1 MSYKRHIYIVLVLGI
16 FLAGCAGIRIGR
28 PLKQQPGDWL
38 MYGGAATRVNQSN
51 AIITPPL
58 YQAWEYNALAGIAT
72 TPLVRDSVM
81 IIGTLHGEL
90 QAVNLSNGKRLGYI
104 VLESAVAA
112 TPAWDGAYVYVPSA
126 QGTETLACIGIEES
140 ERKWVAQLGPIESSP
155 LLVGDLLYV
164 VALDG
169 TLYCLNKKDAAEVW
183 KFVPAPKE
191 KRMQVHSSPAT
202 DGNII
207 VFGSDEGC
215 IYAVDRLGGQLR
227 WKYQV
232 GGSVFATPIITE
244 GKVVVGSTSGLLV
257 SLNANDGTLVWKY
270 DTGSRIFGAA
280 SATKD
285 LIFVGSADGH
295 CHAVKSSS
303 GAKVWT
309 FSAKSVLNSAPLV
322 AGNILYLGSLDRTL
336 YALRVESG
344 EELWQYA
351 APGRIRVSPVIWGT
365 TLLLTYEDKFV
376 SALRAQEVQ

>member
-1 MSYKRHIYIVLVLGI
+1 MLCRRYVYTVLVLGI
-16 FLAGCAGIRIGR
+16 FLTGCAGIRIGR
-28 PLKQQPGDWL
+28 PLKQRPDDWL
-38 MYGGAATRVNQSN
+38 MYGGTATRVNQSL
-51 AIITPPL
+51 AVVIPPL
-58 YQAWEYNALAGIAT
+58 HQVWEYNALAGIAA

-112 TPAWDGAYVYVPSA
+112 TPAWDGKYVYVPSA

-164 VALDG
+164 VTLDG
-169 TLYCLNKKDAAEVW
+169 TLYCLNKKDAAEIW
-183 KFVPAPKE
+183 KFTTAPKE
-191 KRMQVHSSPAT
+191 KRKPVHSSPTT
-202 DGNII
+202 DGNTI
-207 VFGSDEGC
+207 VFGSDDGSV
-215 IYAVDRLGGQLR
+215 YAVDRLNGQLR
-227 WKYQV
+227 WKYYI
-232 GGSVFATPIITE
+232 GGSIVATPIINE
-244 GKVVVGSTSGLLV
+244 GNVVVGSTNGLLV
-257 SLNANDGTLVWKY
+257 ALRASDGTLKWRY
-270 DTGSRIFGAA
+270 DTGSKIFGAA
-280 SATKD
+280 SASKD
-285 LIFVGSADGH
+285 LIFVGSADGR

-303 GAKVWT
+303 GATVWT

-336 YALRVESG
+336 YALRVDTG
-344 EELWQYA
+344 EEIWQYA

-376 SALRAQEVQ
+376 SALQAQE